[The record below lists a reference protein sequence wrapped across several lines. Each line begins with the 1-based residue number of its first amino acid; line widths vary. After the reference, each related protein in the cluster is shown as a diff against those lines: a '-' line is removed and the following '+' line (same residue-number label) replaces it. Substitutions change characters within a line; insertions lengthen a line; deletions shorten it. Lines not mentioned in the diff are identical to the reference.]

1 MRKVEIITAEQA
13 AQLVKDNDTIT
24 SIGFVSSA
32 HPEAL
37 TKALEKRFLDTNTPQ
52 NLTYIYAGSQ
62 GKRDGR
68 AAEHLAHTGLLK
80 RAIIGHWQTVPAI
93 GKLAVENKIE
103 AYNFSQG
110 TLVHWFRALAGHK
123 LGVFTDIG
131 LETFLDPRQLGGK
144 LNDVTKEDL
153 VKLIEVDGHEQLF
166 YPTFP
171 VNVAFLRGTYADES
185 GNITMDEEI
194 GPFESTSVAQAVH
207 NCGGKVVV
215 QVKDVVAHGSLDP
228 RMVKI
233 PGIYVDYVV
242 VAAPEDHQQTYDCE
256 YDPSL
261 SGEHRAPEG
270 AADAALP
277 MSAKKIIG
285 RRGALELA
293 ENAVVNLGVGAPEY
307 VASVAGEEGIADTIT
322 LTVEGGAIG
331 GVPQGG
337 ARFGSSR
344 NADAIID
351 HTYQFD
357 FYDGGGLDLCFLGLA
372 EVDINGDVNVSR
384 LGTRITGSG
393 GFTNISSNSK
403 KAVFCGTFTNG
414 VKIQTGDGKL
424 TILEEGKKHKFV
436 NKVTEITFSGV
447 VAGKAG
453 KDVLY
458 VTERAVFALKA
469 DGIHLIEVAPGIDV
483 QTQVLDEMDFAPIV
497 DRDADGNVKLM
508 DARIFKDEVMGMT
521 IE

>member
-1 MRKVEIITAEQA
+1 MRKVNIITAEQA

-37 TKALEKRFLDTNTPQ
+37 TKALEKRFLETNTPQ

-62 GKRDGR
+62 GIRDGR

-93 GKLAVENKIE
+93 GKLAVDNKIE

-153 VKLIEVDGHEQLF
+153 VKLIEVEGHEQLF

-171 VNVAFLRGTYADES
+171 VQVAFLRGTYADES

-194 GPFESTSVAQAVH
+194 GPFESISVAQAVH

-233 PGIYVDYVV
+233 PGIYVDDVV
-242 VAAPEDHQQTYDCE
+242 IAAPEDHQQTYDCQ

-270 AADAALP
+270 AAEEALP

-285 RRGALELA
+285 RRGALELT

-337 ARFGSSR
+337 VSFGSSR
-344 NADAIID
+344 NADAILD
-351 HTYQFD
+351 HTYQCD
-357 FYDGGGLDLCFLGLA
+357 F
-372 EVDINGDVNVSR
+372 
-384 LGTRITGSG
+384 
-393 GFTNISSNSK
+393 
-403 KAVFCGTFTNG
+403 
-414 VKIQTGDGKL
+414 
-424 TILEEGKKHKFV
+424 
-436 NKVTEITFSGV
+436 
-447 VAGKAG
+447 
-453 KDVLY
+453 
-458 VTERAVFALKA
+458 
-469 DGIHLIEVAPGIDV
+469 
-483 QTQVLDEMDFAPIV
+483 
-497 DRDADGNVKLM
+497 
-508 DARIFKDEVMGMT
+508 
-521 IE
+521 

>member
-1 MRKVEIITAEQA
+1 MRKVNIITAEQA

-37 TKALEKRFLDTNTPQ
+37 TKALEKRFLETNTPQ

-62 GKRDGR
+62 GIRDGR

-93 GKLAVENKIE
+93 GKLAVDNKIE

-153 VKLIEVDGHEQLF
+153 VKLIEVEGHEQLF

-171 VNVAFLRGTYADES
+171 VQVAFLRGTYADES

-194 GPFESTSVAQAVH
+194 GPFESISVAQAVH

-233 PGIYVDYVV
+233 PGIYVDDVV
-242 VAAPEDHQQTYDCE
+242 IAAPEDHQQTYDCQ

-270 AADAALP
+270 AAEEALP

-285 RRGALELA
+285 RRGALELT

-337 ARFGSSR
+337 VRFGSSR

-357 FYDGGGLDLCFLGLA
+357 FYDGGGLDMAYLGLA
-372 EVDINGDVNVSR
+372 QCDSTGNINVSKF
-384 LGTRITGSG
+384 GTHVAGCG
-393 GFTNISSNSK
+393 GFPNISQQTKN
-403 KAVFCGTFTNG
+403 VFFCGTFTAG
-414 VKIQTGDGKL
+414 GLKVAVEDGKVKILK
-424 TILEEGKKHKFV
+424 EGKAKKFIKAV
-436 NKVTEITFSGV
+436 DQITFNGSY
-447 VAGKAG
+447 AARNGKR
-453 KDVLY
+453 VLY
-458 VTERAVFALKA
+458 ITERCVFELTK
-469 DGIHLIEVAPGIDV
+469 DGLALIEVAPGIDIEKDI
-483 QTQVLDEMDFAPIV
+483 LAHMDFKPII
-497 DRDADGNVKLM
+497 NNPKTM
-508 DARIFKDEVMGMT
+508 DARIFQDCPMGLKK
-521 IE
+521 

>member
-1 MRKVEIITAEQA
+1 MRKVSIISAEEA
-13 AQLVKDNDTIT
+13 AALVKDHDTIT

-37 TKALEKRFLDTNTPQ
+37 TKALEKRFLETKKPQ
-52 NLTYIYAGSQ
+52 GLTYIYAGSQ

-68 AAEHLAHTGLLK
+68 AAEHLAHEGLLK

-131 LETFLDPRQLGGK
+131 LETFLDPRQLGGR

-153 VKLIEVDGHEQLF
+153 VKLITVEGHEQLF

-171 VNVAFLRGTYADES
+171 VQIAFLRGTYADES

-215 QVKDVVAHGSLDP
+215 QVKSVVAHGSLDP

-242 VAAPEDHQQTYDCE
+242 VASPEDHQQTYDCE
-256 YDPSL
+256 YDPTL
-261 SGEHRAPEG
+261 SGEHRAPESG
-270 AADAALP
+270 DEAPVP

-285 RRGALELA
+285 RRGAMELS
-293 ENAVVNLGVGAPEY
+293 ENDVVNLGVGAPEY
-307 VASVAGEEGIADTIT
+307 VASVANEEGIAGEIT

-331 GVPQGG
+331 GIPQGG
-337 ARFGSSR
+337 SRFGSAR

-357 FYDGGGLDLCFLGLA
+357 FYDGGGLNIAFLGLA
-372 EVDINGDVNVSR
+372 QCDSTGNINVSKF
-384 LGTRITGSG
+384 GTNVAGCG
-393 GFTNISSNSK
+393 GFPNITQQTHH
-403 KAVFCGTFTNG
+403 VCFCGTFTAG
-414 VKIQTGDGKL
+414 GLQIAVEDGKVKIVK
-424 TILEEGKKHKFV
+424 EGKAKKFIQNV
-436 NKVTEITFSGV
+436 DQITFNGNY
-447 VAGKAG
+447 AARHGKR
-453 KDVLY
+453 VLY
-458 VTERAVFALKA
+458 ITERCVFELTKEGLK
-469 DGIHLIEVAPGIDV
+469 LIEVAPGIDIEKDIL
-483 QTQVLDEMDFAPIV
+483 THMDFKPII
-497 DRDADGNVKLM
+497 DNPNVM
-508 DARIFKDEVMGMT
+508 DARIFQDGPMGLKK
-521 IE
+521 

>member
-171 VNVAFLRGTYADES
+171 VNVAFSTLR
-185 GNITMDEEI
+185 
-194 GPFESTSVAQAVH
+194 
-207 NCGGKVVV
+207 
-215 QVKDVVAHGSLDP
+215 
-228 RMVKI
+228 
-233 PGIYVDYVV
+233 
-242 VAAPEDHQQTYDCE
+242 
-256 YDPSL
+256 
-261 SGEHRAPEG
+261 
-270 AADAALP
+270 
-277 MSAKKIIG
+277 
-285 RRGALELA
+285 
-293 ENAVVNLGVGAPEY
+293 
-307 VASVAGEEGIADTIT
+307 
-322 LTVEGGAIG
+322 
-331 GVPQGG
+331 
-337 ARFGSSR
+337 
-344 NADAIID
+344 
-351 HTYQFD
+351 
-357 FYDGGGLDLCFLGLA
+357 
-372 EVDINGDVNVSR
+372 
-384 LGTRITGSG
+384 
-393 GFTNISSNSK
+393 
-403 KAVFCGTFTNG
+403 
-414 VKIQTGDGKL
+414 
-424 TILEEGKKHKFV
+424 
-436 NKVTEITFSGV
+436 
-447 VAGKAG
+447 
-453 KDVLY
+453 
-458 VTERAVFALKA
+458 
-469 DGIHLIEVAPGIDV
+469 
-483 QTQVLDEMDFAPIV
+483 
-497 DRDADGNVKLM
+497 
-508 DARIFKDEVMGMT
+508 
-521 IE
+521 

>member
-403 KAVFCGTFTNG
+403 KAVICGTFTNG

>member
-1 MRKVEIITAEQA
+1 MRKVKIITAEQA

-37 TKALEKRFLDTNTPQ
+37 TKALEKRFLETNKPQ

-62 GKRDGR
+62 GIRDGR

-93 GKLAVENKIE
+93 GQLAVDNKIE

-153 VKLIEVDGHEQLF
+153 VKLIEVEGHEQLF

-171 VNVAFLRGTYADES
+171 VQVAFLRGTYADES

-194 GPFESTSVAQAVH
+194 GPFESISVAQAVH

-233 PGIYVDYVV
+233 PGIYVDDVV
-242 VAAPEDHQQTYDCE
+242 IAAPEDHQQTYDCQ

-270 AADAALP
+270 AADEVLP

-285 RRGALELA
+285 RRGAW
-293 ENAVVNLGVGAPEY
+293 N
-307 VASVAGEEGIADTIT
+307 
-322 LTVEGGAIG
+322 
-331 GVPQGG
+331 
-337 ARFGSSR
+337 
-344 NADAIID
+344 
-351 HTYQFD
+351 
-357 FYDGGGLDLCFLGLA
+357 
-372 EVDINGDVNVSR
+372 
-384 LGTRITGSG
+384 
-393 GFTNISSNSK
+393 
-403 KAVFCGTFTNG
+403 
-414 VKIQTGDGKL
+414 
-424 TILEEGKKHKFV
+424 
-436 NKVTEITFSGV
+436 
-447 VAGKAG
+447 
-453 KDVLY
+453 
-458 VTERAVFALKA
+458 
-469 DGIHLIEVAPGIDV
+469 
-483 QTQVLDEMDFAPIV
+483 
-497 DRDADGNVKLM
+497 
-508 DARIFKDEVMGMT
+508 
-521 IE
+521 

>member
-1 MRKVEIITAEQA
+1 MRKVKIITADEA

-37 TKALEKRFLDTNTPQ
+37 TKALEKRFLDTNKPQ
-52 NLTYIYAGSQ
+52 GLTYIYAGSQ

-68 AAEHLAHTGLLK
+68 GAEHLAHTGLLK

-110 TLVHWFRALAGHK
+110 TLTHWFRALAGHK

-131 LETFLDPRQLGGK
+131 LETFLDPRQQGGK

-153 VKLIEVDGHEQLF
+153 VQLLNINGQEQLF

-171 VNVAFLRGTYADES
+171 VNVAFLRGTYADEA

-207 NCGGKVVV
+207 NCGGTVIV
-215 QVKDVVAHGSLDP
+215 QVKHVVAHGSLDP

-242 VAAPEDHQQTYDCE
+242 VASGEDHQQTYDCE

-270 AADAALP
+270 ESAPVP

-285 RRGALELA
+285 RRGALELK
-293 ENAVVNLGVGAPEY
+293 ENVVVNLGVGAPEY
-307 VASVAGEEGIADTIT
+307 VASVAGEEGIADSIT

-351 HTYQFD
+351 HPYQFD
-357 FYDGGGLDLCFLGLA
+357 FYDGGGLDMAFLGLA
-372 EVDINGDVNVSR
+372 QCDEQGNINVSKF
-384 LGTRITGSG
+384 GTNVAGCG
-393 GFTNISSNSK
+393 GFPNITQKTPN
-403 KAVFCGTFTNG
+403 VFFCGTFTTG
-414 VKIQTGDGKL
+414 GLKIAVEDGKVKILQEGKVKKFLKNVDQITFNGNYAARQHKNVLYITERCVFKL
-424 TILEEGKKHKFV
+424 TKEGLE
-436 NKVTEITFSGV
+436 
-447 VAGKAG
+447 
-453 KDVLY
+453 
-458 VTERAVFALKA
+458 
-469 DGIHLIEVAPGIDV
+469 LIEVAPGIDIEKDI
-483 QTQVLDEMDFAPIV
+483 LPYMDFKPIIKQP
-497 DRDADGNVKLM
+497 KLM
-508 DARIFKDEVMGMT
+508 DARLFQDGPMGLKK
-521 IE
+521 